1 MLEFNLPIK
10 TISEANRRTDW
21 GKSRFVHLH
30 RHRNQRGVAELAMNT
45 HLREV
50 PAGRPLRITLVRIGP
65 RRLDDDNLAGAM
77 KHVRDGIA
85 DSLKIDDGDETQAVW
100 AVAQE
105 KGRAWEYS
113 VRVRIEHETG
123 GSDDKGKR

>member
-1 MLEFNLPIK
+1 MLEFELPIK
-10 TISEANRRTDW
+10 TISEANRRRNW
-21 GKSRFVHLH
+21 GKSVFAHLH
-30 RHRNQRGVAELAMNT
+30 RHKKQRKAVRLMMNT

-50 PAGRPLRITLVRIGP
+50 PAGRPLRITLVRVGP

-85 DSLKIDDGDETQAVW
+85 DSLEIDDGDETQAVW

-105 KGRAWEYS
+105 KGRSGEYS
-113 VRVRIEHETG
+113 VRVRLEHV
-123 GSDDKGKR
+123 

>member
-1 MLEFNLPIK
+1 MLEFELPIK
-10 TISEANRRTDW
+10 TISEANRRYDW
-21 GKSRFVHLH
+21 GKSRFVHMH
-30 RHRNQRGVAELAMNT
+30 RHRDQRCVAQLVMNA
-45 HLREV
+45 HLQEI

-85 DSLKIDDGDETQAVW
+85 DSLEIDDGDETQAVW

-105 KGRAWEYS
+105 TGARGQYS
-113 VRVRIEHETG
+113 VWVRIDHV
-123 GSDDKGKR
+123 